1 MNRAIGGYAGYFCAN
16 GWVAL
21 VPLCVI
27 FLNTIG
33 LLVLSSAS
41 LSFVHHNYLLKQVA
55 WLVLALLGCSCAMHL
70 PITWLRKNARLM
82 YAAAIPLL
90 VAVLIPG
97 VGLRINGSRRWI
109 HAGLGNLQVSEYAK
123 IAFCLYFPRVLIRSA
138 KRTFFPSLLIPLAH
152 MGIFAALLLME
163 PDYGTTALF
172 LLTGMVLLFLNGFSA
187 KTLFT
192 CGILILALFA
202 LMVALN
208 PVRLGR
214 LLAFMDV
221 AATKTTGSYQL
232 WQGLVGFQSGGL
244 LGAGLGNG
252 RQQLFFLPEAH
263 TDFIFPILA
272 EELGYIFALL
282 VIGTYVLLFVI
293 LWMEAFRMQTPDL
306 FLAANGLSLFL
317 LVQTAINLCVVMGLL
332 PTKGIALPFISYGGS
347 NLIFSYGAIGLLLNL
362 FRTSYW
368 EDLSWDPNAN
378 RIRNGSPIG
387 AGRNSNYSKV

>member
-1 MNRAIGGYAGYFCAN
+1 MKRATGGYLGYFCAS
-16 GWVAL
+16 GWIGL
-21 VPLCVI
+21 IPLCVI

-41 LSFVHHNYLLKQVA
+41 LSFVRHNYLLKQAA
-55 WLVLALLGCSCAMHL
+55 WLGLALSGCACAMCV
-70 PITWLRKNARLM
+70 PVNWVRTNAWFM
-82 YAAAIPLL
+82 YALAVAFL
-90 VAVLIPG
+90 VAVLVPG
-97 VGLRINGSRRWI
+97 IGLRINGSRRWI
-109 HAGLGNLQVSEYAK
+109 RAGIGNIQISECAK
-123 IAFCLYFPRVLIRSA
+123 IAFCLYFPRVLIGSA
-138 KRTFFPSLLIPLAH
+138 NRAFFPSLLIPLGH
-152 MGIFAALLLME
+152 MGIFAALLLLE

-172 LLTGMVLLFLNGFSA
+172 LLTGMTLLFLNGFSA
-187 KTLFT
+187 KTLSA
-192 CGILILALFA
+192 CGILIFCLFA

-221 AATKTTGSYQL
+221 EATKSAGSYQL
-232 WQGLVGFQSGGL
+232 WQGLVGFRGGGS
-244 LGAGLGNG
+244 LGVGLGNG

-263 TDFIFPILA
+263 TDFIFPVLA

-282 VIGTYVLLFVI
+282 VICAYALMFII
-293 LWMEAFRMQTPDL
+293 LWAEIFHMQTPDL

-317 LVQTAINLCVVMGLL
+317 IVQIGMNLCVVMGLL

-368 EDLSWDPNAN
+368 EDLSWNPNA
-378 RIRNGSPIG
+378 RPLRTGSPIG
-387 AGRNSNYSKV
+387 AGRNSN